1 MRTST
6 RLLGAAAVAVALLG
20 AGSTTAFAGGHDDK
34 PEVTSESGDG
44 GAGGS
49 GGIGVNLLC
58 GIGILGQGSCSAAEG
73 GDGGDTDSE
82 TGVGNTE
89 G

>member
-20 AGSTTAFAGGHDDK
+20 AGSTTAFAGGHDD
-34 PEVTSESGDG
+34 PAVSSESGDG

-49 GGIGVNLLC
+49 GGIGVNVLC
-58 GIGILGQGSCSAAEG
+58 GLGVLGSGSCSASDG
-73 GDGGDTDSE
+73 GDGGGSGAE
-82 TGVGNTE
+82 TGIGNTE

>member
-6 RLLGAAAVAVALLG
+6 RLLGATVAAVALLG
-20 AGSTTAFAGGHDDK
+20 AGSTAAFAGGHDD
-34 PEVTSESGDG
+34 PEITSESGDG
-44 GAGGS
+44 GNGGS
-49 GGIGVNLLC
+49 GGIGLNLIC
-58 GIGILGQGSCSAAEG
+58 GIGVLGSGSCDAANGGSG
-73 GDGGDTDSE
+73 GDSDSE